1 MGAPNRRP
9 VAGYSRAIPV
19 RQHLLATHAG
29 VAGDRNMGTHMAE
42 TPRNARRKRTAQV
55 GRSFRR
61 RNVFVSKKGGE
72 CVDKTKRGK
81 GTKLMVVADGHG
93 IPVGLKLASATP
105 HEVTL
110 IECALDTVRVP
121 RPGRGR
127 PRKRFPRLIY
137 DRAADSLALR
147 RRLKKERGVDLICP
161 HRSNRKVKVQDGR
174 KLRRYRRRWKIER
187 TNAWLQ
193 NYRRVLVRF
202 DWKITSYFAF
212 VVLACIMITIKR
224 L

>member
-1 MGAPNRRP
+1 M
-9 VAGYSRAIPV
+9 
-19 RQHLLATHAG
+19 
-29 VAGDRNMGTHMAE
+29 
-42 TPRNARRKRTAQV
+42 
-55 GRSFRR
+55 
-61 RNVFVSKKGGE
+61 
-72 CVDKTKRGK
+72 KRGK

-174 KLRRYRRRWKIER
+174 KLRRYRAVAGKSNVR
-187 TNAWLQ
+187 TRGFRIIDEFWYVSTGKSPA
-193 NYRRVLVRF
+193 
-202 DWKITSYFAF
+202 TSPSSYSHAS
-212 VVLACIMITIKR
+212 
-224 L
+224 

>member
-1 MGAPNRRP
+1 M
-9 VAGYSRAIPV
+9 
-19 RQHLLATHAG
+19 
-29 VAGDRNMGTHMAE
+29 
-42 TPRNARRKRTAQV
+42 
-55 GRSFRR
+55 
-61 RNVFVSKKGGE
+61 
-72 CVDKTKRGK
+72 KRGK

-174 KLRRYRRRWKIER
+174 KLRQYRRRWKIER